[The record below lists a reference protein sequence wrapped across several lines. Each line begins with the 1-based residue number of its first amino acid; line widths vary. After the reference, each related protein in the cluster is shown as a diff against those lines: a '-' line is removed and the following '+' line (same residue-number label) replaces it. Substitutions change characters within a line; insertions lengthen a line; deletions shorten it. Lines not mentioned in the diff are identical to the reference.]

1 QVLSSLAD
9 VLAGQRRIECKLAG
23 LERALGDGGL
33 PSRAAAAT
41 GEDVLPLPSPP
52 DGDPALAPGHRAPF
66 VPEAAAARGD
76 PPRDPGA
83 AWRAGEAKGPGAL
96 QLAHH
101 VWREHGVWS
110 PDRLAAVGEAD
121 QWPRNVQLRPEVVE
135 LRNHRGSRPDSV
147 TNSEFLQSAGRL
159 RAGLLTRGT
168 LGRTTMLPSSTRYD
182 GVALDPEWRGR
193 RLIDCLSLL
202 ALFHDLV
209 TVPFALAFDIAFQG
223 FFRTASWAAAAF
235 WAVDLAMGLVTGYYK
250 DGELEL
256 RLRPAM
262 KHFLRTR
269 FAPYSALLFCDVA
282 SNLIDESI
290 SSAPMALRAIRLFGL
305 LRVLRFAKL
314 VGDLVERVL
323 VDAWRLVLRG
333 VEVFLVIIW
342 LNHLFSCCWYY
353 IGRKAHSDTGGRWFD
368 SLDVAGD
375 VPSGTLDPVGEFERA
390 SDLYRY
396 MTSLH
401 WSMSQLTA
409 GGVEGITPLNSAER
423 QFNIFCLLFG
433 LLFGSSLVSTLSATM
448 TQLNMMKQ
456 EQTQKLLQL
465 RHFLDQHSISP
476 TLCVRVQRQVMQRMS
491 KRPQLTDKD
500 VLALSLLSTEVH
512 ADLRLELMGPHL
524 MRHPVLL
531 LIFSISEATIRM
543 LCRDAVEMMVVAM
556 GDTVFEA
563 GKEAETA
570 YCVMDGSVRYESA
583 AEGGKIAL
591 SEIEMTKKPP
601 TRACG
606 PGTWLCEVALWTR
619 WTHVGT
625 CRSPKMTQLLTL
637 CAESMLRILL
647 RAHVVRDVVVDYCK
661 QYHKRVVSAV
671 PPRHTYPTDLDVAGT
686 DFCEL
691 VLRMDP
697 ATQLIAGE
705 AALRV
710 LGDSLDKRKIARL
723 ESELHD
729 GRSCIMMDGDE
740 IQRAVEVSVL
750 HLERDD
756 HCVLAQV
763 GKMTSDGAEPVCQ
776 LPGAKQRQAEPPSEA
791 VQRIL
796 SNIAGLV
803 PSIVLDGA
811 DLEVYW
817 KESPSFG
824 IRTKYFRTR
833 HYGSVELG
841 APPAEGPPRGG
852 AVRAVP
858 LKELQHSGEREEE
871 LETVRTVAS
880 TLQVY
885 LLSTGPDSGKLY
897 AWLPLEDLESL
908 SSRAGAFILR
918 KWIGLLD
925 FSAVNC
931 APTTE
936 GEPPERH
943 PSESWEL
950 DLPRAAPSATLPRQ
964 LLEKKTSFASLA
976 MAQEATMRAPAQTPW
991 SWLRGHV
998 FSAPGGG
1005 GARAATAPAS
1015 AGRRVRPVADGAL
1028 GEAEAPP
1035 PPRDASGPEEP
1046 FGVEAVQAFGEARD
1060 PVQDFGEEPFVVQ
1073 SLSEDFEALRLLA
1086 VHEEGADDPP
1096 ELAMCSRGTD
1106 CSVQT
1111 IQDQGRLE

>member
-1 QVLSSLAD
+1 
-9 VLAGQRRIECKLAG
+9 
-23 LERALGDGGL
+23 
-33 PSRAAAAT
+33 
-41 GEDVLPLPSPP
+41 
-52 DGDPALAPGHRAPF
+52 
-66 VPEAAAARGD
+66 
-76 PPRDPGA
+76 
-83 AWRAGEAKGPGAL
+83 
-96 QLAHH
+96 
-101 VWREHGVWS
+101 
-110 PDRLAAVGEAD
+110 
-121 QWPRNVQLRPEVVE
+121 
-135 LRNHRGSRPDSV
+135 
-147 TNSEFLQSAGRL
+147 
-159 RAGLLTRGT
+159 
-168 LGRTTMLPSSTRYD
+168 MLPSTTRYH

-193 RLIDCLSLL
+193 RLIDGLSLL

-209 TVPFALAFDIAFQG
+209 TVPFALAFDIAFQD
-223 FFRTASWAAAAF
+223 FFRTASWTAAAF
-235 WAVDLAMGLVTGYYK
+235 WAVDLALGLATGYYK

-269 FAPYSALLFCDVA
+269 FAPYSALLFCDVV
-282 SNLIDESI
+282 SNLIDESL
-290 SSAPMALRAIRLFGL
+290 SSPPMPLRAIRLFGL
-305 LRVLRFAKL
+305 LRVMRFARL

-333 VEVFLVIIW
+333 VEIFLVIVW

-353 IGRKAHSDTGGRWFD
+353 IGRRAHSDTGGRWFD
-368 SLDVAGD
+368 SLDAAWE
-375 VPSGTLDPVGEFERA
+375 VPGGTLDPVGEFEQA

-465 RHFLDQHSISP
+465 RHFLNQHSISP

-491 KRPQLTDKD
+491 KRPKLTDKD
-500 VLALSLLSTEVH
+500 VPALSLLSTEVR

-524 MRHPVLL
+524 MHHPVLL
-531 LIFSISEATIRM
+531 LVFSISEAAIRM
-543 LCRDAVEMMVVAM
+543 LCRDAVEMIVVAM
-556 GDTVFEA
+556 GDTVFES

-591 SEIEMTKKPP
+591 SEIEMAKKPP

-606 PGTWLCEVALWTR
+606 PGTWLCQVALWTR

-625 CRSPKMTQLLTL
+625 CRSPEMTQLLTL

-647 RAHVVRDVVVDYCK
+647 RTHVVKDVVVDYCR
-661 QYHKRVVSAV
+661 QYHKRVISAV
-671 PPRHTYPTDLDVAGT
+671 PPRHSYPTDLDVAGT

-710 LGDSLDKRKIARL
+710 LGDGLDKRKIARL

-729 GRSCIMMDGDE
+729 GRSCVMMDGDE

-750 HLERDD
+750 HLERGD

-763 GKMTSDGAEPVCQ
+763 GKVNGDGADPLCQ

-803 PSIVLDGA
+803 PGVALDGA
-811 DLEVYW
+811 DMEVYW
-817 KESPSFG
+817 RESPSFG

-833 HYGSVELG
+833 HYGSIELG
-841 APPAEGPPRGG
+841 APPTEGPRSSGL
-852 AVRAVP
+852 VRAVP
-858 LKELQHSGEREEE
+858 LREPQHGSEREEE

-885 LLSTGPDSGKLY
+885 LLLAGPDKGKLY

-925 FSAVNC
+925 FAAVDC
-931 APTTE
+931 APTE
-936 GEPPERH
+936 NELPERN
-943 PSESWEL
+943 PSDSWEL
-950 DLPRAAPSATLPRQ
+950 DMPQAAPPAPLHVRP
-964 LLEKKTSFASLA
+964 LDKKASFASLA
-976 MAQEATMRAPAQTPW
+976 MAQEATMQGVSARTPW
-991 SWLRGHV
+991 SWLQGRV
-998 FSAPGGG
+998 FPAPRDDAAGAAPS
-1005 GARAATAPAS
+1005 ARAATAPATAS
-1015 AGRRVRPVADGAL
+1015 RRVRPEAEGAPR
-1028 GEAEAPP
+1028 EAEAPL
-1035 PPRDASGPEEP
+1035 
-1046 FGVEAVQAFGEARD
+1046 EAPDGGDNAQVFGEALD
-1060 PVQDFGEEPFVVQ
+1060 PVQTFSEEPFVVQ
-1073 SLSEDFEALRLLA
+1073 TLSEEGDESARARESVEALRLLA
-1086 VHEEGADDPP
+1086 ALGEGEGDHP
-1096 ELAMCSRGTD
+1096 EVPVCSRGSD
-1106 CSVQT
+1106 CSVQS
-1111 IQDQGRLE
+1111 IQAFGAEGERLSRAPRPPQQEGLPGACQEV